1 VTAVARTA
9 ATAKPFAGR
18 LVIVTGAGSG
28 IGRATVLAFARRGA
42 EVVAS
47 DIDLGSAERT
57 AADAGQLGA
66 VAHAYKADVSDGTAM
81 ATFAA
86 EVTAAHGV
94 PAVLVN
100 NAGIGHFG
108 AFLDTDEEEWRRVLD
123 VNLMGVVHGCQA
135 FVPLMRRGGHVV
147 NVASGAAYT
156 PFKSWAA
163 YAASKAAVVMAS
175 DCLRAELASQGIG
188 VSVICP
194 GFVNTNIIRTTTFSG
209 LSPEQREKSRAKIIR
224 GYNRRNYPPEKV
236 GEQIADAVLRKR
248 ALVPVTFEAK
258 ATRLLSLVAPGLLRA
273 GARIDLT

>member
-1 VTAVARTA
+1 MTT
-9 ATAKPFAGR
+9 ATAKIARPFTGR

-47 DIDLGSAERT
+47 DIDLGSAEHT
-57 AADAGQLGA
+57 AADARQLGA
-66 VAHAYKADVSDGTAM
+66 AAHAYKVDVSDSTAM

-108 AFLDTDEEEWRRVLD
+108 AFLDTSEEEWRRVFD
-123 VNLMGVVHGCQA
+123 VNLWGMVHGCQA
-135 FVPLMRRGGHVV
+135 FAPLMKRGGHIV

-156 PFKSWAA
+156 PSRVWAA
-163 YAASKAAVVMAS
+163 YAASKAAVLMAS
-175 DCLRAELASQGIG
+175 DCLRAELAGKGIG

-209 LSPEQREKSRAKIIR
+209 LSPERRETSRAKIIR

-236 GEQIADAVLRKR
+236 ADQIATAVLRKR
-248 ALVPVTFEAK
+248 AMVPVTFEAK
-258 ATRLLSLVAPGLLRA
+258 ATRLLGRIAPGLLRA
-273 GARIDLT
+273 GARFNIT